1 MFSFLFFFLSFFLFN
16 KNNRAKIIKTNTA
29 RPRHPYR
36 TRANSKNMED
46 WETAQETIKADINQ
60 LKDQVG
66 QILEALKSLRVS
78 GEASSAKGEKSTHDA
93 PFAFP
98 TYGLPLGYT
107 TPVGEYSEA
116 EHASFSFPINT
127 PRNEVTTSAE
137 PRVIV
142 IPKPLNTIVDDDS
155 LGKITPHPTMQAVSV
170 DVEGTKTKLEIL
182 EERLR
187 AIEGGGNYGF
197 GDIAGLSLVRDV
209 KIPHK
214 FKVSEFQKY
223 KGTTCPR
230 SHLTMYCRKMAAY
243 AYDDKLLIH
252 FFQDSLAGVALSW
265 YTHLEASH
273 IRSWMDLVDA
283 FLKQYKYNMDI
294 APDRL
299 QLQNMAK
306 RDAESFKEYAQRWR
320 ELAAQV
326 EPPLHDK
333 EMVAMFVSTLQPPFY
348 EHMVGNVSS
357 IFADIIIIEIGL
369 KNGKITYSPLAA
381 TTPKKPDFSLGKKM
395 EVEVHATSTIPK
407 WENQTLAYQAQSLQ

>member
-1 MFSFLFFFLSFFLFN
+1 MFFLPFLFSYLFFLFN

-29 RPRHPYR
+29 RPRHPYK

-66 QILEALKSLRVS
+66 QILGALKSLRVS
-78 GEASSAKGEKSTHDA
+78 GEASSVKGEESTHDA
-93 PFAFP
+93 PIAFP

-107 TPVGEYSEA
+107 TPVGEYSKA

-127 PRNEVTTSAE
+127 SRNEATTFAE

-142 IPKPLNTIVDDDS
+142 IPKPLNTTIGDDS
-155 LGKITPHPTMQAVSV
+155 LGKITPHPTMQTISA

-187 AIEGGGNYGF
+187 AIEGGGNYRF
-197 GDIAGLSLVRDV
+197 GDVVGLSLIRDV
-209 KIPHK
+209 TIPHK
-214 FKVSEFQKY
+214 FKVPEFEKY

-252 FFQDSLAGVALSW
+252 FFQDSLAGAALSW
-265 YTHLEASH
+265 YTHLEASR
-273 IRSWMDLVDA
+273 ICSWMDLVDA

-299 QLQNMAK
+299 QL
-306 RDAESFKEYAQRWR
+306 
-320 ELAAQV
+320 
-326 EPPLHDK
+326 
-333 EMVAMFVSTLQPPFY
+333 
-348 EHMVGNVSS
+348 
-357 IFADIIIIEIGL
+357 
-369 KNGKITYSPLAA
+369 
-381 TTPKKPDFSLGKKM
+381 
-395 EVEVHATSTIPK
+395 
-407 WENQTLAYQAQSLQ
+407 